1 RVLYSGVHAQRPL
14 TARNRHSGFFLTMS
28 EPDLE
33 NRLRQHSRRA
43 GLMIGLS
50 MVLTIA
56 ICIGSAT
63 LIYAALVPVLS
74 DVVPIEAPAPR
85 QNNVAVDNPPPDG
98 VSAAASEPTPT
109 PAPAA
114 PIVETAPTAA
124 LAPATPTNAF
134 TPDYQINAAESVNFR
149 AGPSTS
155 DQILQALPPATPLQ
169 YLNKD
174 APAANPNDGPRWM
187 KFKIEDG
194 TVGWIRQIDT
204 EAYRP

>member
-1 RVLYSGVHAQRPL
+1 
-14 TARNRHSGFFLTMS
+14 MS

-33 NRLRQHSRRA
+33 NRLRQHARRT

-74 DVVPIEAPAPR
+74 DLVPIALPAPT
-85 QNNVAVDNPPPDG
+85 QNNVGADNPPDG

-114 PIVETAPTAA
+114 VAPAVEAA
-124 LAPATPTNAF
+124 VAAAPATPAAAF

-155 DQILQALPPATPLQ
+155 DQILRALPPATPLQ
-169 YLNKD
+169 YLNED
-174 APAANPNDGPRWM
+174 APAANPN
-187 KFKIEDG
+187 
-194 TVGWIRQIDT
+194 
-204 EAYRP
+204 

>member
-1 RVLYSGVHAQRPL
+1 
-14 TARNRHSGFFLTMS
+14 MS

-33 NRLRQHSRRA
+33 NRLRQHARRT

-56 ICIGSAT
+56 ICIGGAA

-74 DVVPIEAPAPR
+74 DLVPISLPAPN
-85 QNNVAVDNPPPDG
+85 QSNDVVTNNPPPDG
-98 VSAAASEPTPT
+98 ARAAGAAPTPT
-109 PAPAA
+109 PAIAPAA
-114 PIVETAPTAA
+114 VESAPTEP
-124 LAPATPTNAF
+124 PATPADAF

-155 DQILQALPPATPLQ
+155 DQILRALPPATPLQ
-169 YLNKD
+169 YLNED

-187 KFKIEDG
+187 KFKTEDG
-194 TVGWIRQIDT
+194 AVGWIRQIDT
-204 EAYRP
+204 EPYKP

>member
-1 RVLYSGVHAQRPL
+1 MLYSGVHEHRLL
-14 TARNRHSGFFLTMS
+14 TARDRHSGFFLTMS

-33 NRLRQHSRRA
+33 NRLRQHARRT

-74 DVVPIEAPAPR
+74 DLVPIQLPAPTQ
-85 QNNVAVDNPPPDG
+85 QNAAPQNPAPDG
-98 VSAAASEPTPT
+98 ASAASEPTVAVAP
-109 PAPAA
+109 PAVATEA
-114 PIVETAPTAA
+114 APTAS
-124 LAPATPTNAF
+124 PATPATDAF
-134 TPDYQINAAESVNFR
+134 KPDYQIKAAESVNFR
-149 AGPSTS
+149 AGPSTG

-169 YLNKD
+169 YLNED
-174 APAANPNDGPRWM
+174 APATNPNDGPRWM

-204 EAYRP
+204 ESYKP